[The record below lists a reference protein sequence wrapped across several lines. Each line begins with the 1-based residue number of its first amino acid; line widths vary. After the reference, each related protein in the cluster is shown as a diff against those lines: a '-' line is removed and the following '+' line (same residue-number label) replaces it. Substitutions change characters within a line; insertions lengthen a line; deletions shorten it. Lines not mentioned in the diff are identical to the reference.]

1 MAKIKRLFDQNEH
14 GNVEQFFPVT
24 HWSAIEGK
32 KEILNDN
39 GSISVAGLAS
49 MQRDINQLKKEM
61 LPLYPFNGKRFA
73 ALGDSTTYGTS
84 INGVTYSWVPYITD
98 LCWASESKNFG
109 CSGSRITKLEG
120 QSNSFVE
127 RCPSIAGYD
136 CVSIFGGVNDFN
148 YNAPLGAFGD
158 SVDTT
163 FFGALNTI
171 ILTVAANNPNAKI
184 FCMTP
189 MKTNNVHDTFET
201 NDLGFTL
208 LEYVDAM
215 KQVADYYSIPVLD
228 LYTQSSISP
237 YIPEQRAKYMN
248 DGTHLNEAGQKR
260 LVTQIG
266 AFINNL

>member
-1 MAKIKRLFDQNEH
+1 MVKLGRLLYQNDD
-14 GNVEQFFPVT
+14 GSKEQYYPIT
-24 HWSAIEGK
+24 HWKAIEGTD
-32 KEILNDN
+32 EILNDD
-39 GSISVAGLAS
+39 GSISMAWLAS
-49 MQRDINQLKKEM
+49 MDSDIDELKKEM
-61 LPLYPFNGKRFA
+61 KPLYPMAGKRFA

-84 INGVTYSWVPYITD
+84 INGVVYSWVPYITN
-98 LCWASESKNFG
+98 LCLTTESKNFG
-109 CSGSRITKLEG
+109 YSGSRITKLDG
-120 QSNSFVE
+120 RSNSFVE

-163 FFGALNTI
+163 FFGALNTV
-171 ILTVAANNPNAKI
+171 ILTVAANNPDAKI
-184 FCMTP
+184 FCITP
-189 MKTNNVHDTFET
+189 MKTNNVHDTFEA

-208 LEYVDAM
+208 LDYVNAM

-237 YIPEQRAKYMN
+237 YIPEQRSKYMN

-260 LVTQIG
+260 LVTKIG